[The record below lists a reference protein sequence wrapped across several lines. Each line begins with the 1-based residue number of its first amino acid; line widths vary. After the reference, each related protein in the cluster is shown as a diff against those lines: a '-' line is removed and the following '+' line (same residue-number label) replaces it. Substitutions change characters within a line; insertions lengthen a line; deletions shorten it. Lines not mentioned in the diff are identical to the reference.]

1 MYKISDD
8 AVYVIKKVYKE
19 TNGEKPH
26 ISNKKELDE
35 LIFGL
40 GIIGMGF
47 SLKKDLDHEQQQ
59 LFDMIKATIEELNNH
74 KDDFDFDDFNIRF

>member
-1 MYKISDD
+1 MYKISDN
-8 AVYVIKKVYKE
+8 AVYVIEKVCKE
-19 TNGEKPH
+19 TSGKKPH
-26 ISNKKELDE
+26 ISNKKDLEE

-59 LFDMIKATIEELNNH
+59 FFDMLKATVEELNNH
-74 KDDFDFDDFNIRF
+74 KDDLDFDDFNIRF